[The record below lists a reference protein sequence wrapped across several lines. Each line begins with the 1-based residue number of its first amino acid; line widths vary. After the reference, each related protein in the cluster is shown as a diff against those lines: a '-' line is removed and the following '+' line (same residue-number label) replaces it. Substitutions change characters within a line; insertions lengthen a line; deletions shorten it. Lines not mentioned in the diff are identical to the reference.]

1 MWNNI
6 YKGLSMS
13 DKSMTDRISL
23 LFFIFYLCFYRPKDN
38 LMYIKCLQ
46 HIYEYRFTISV
57 NDNEFTRLRKIFL
70 LLTVRHCRRILSLIS
85 AVWLKVVIN

>member
-57 NDNEFTRLRKIFL
+57 NDNEFIRLRKILFIVDGQAL
-70 LLTVRHCRRILSLIS
+70 QEDFELDIGGLVKSS
-85 AVWLKVVIN
+85 Y